1 MSELPIQLFTSYI
14 PILLILI
21 LYFLYIYLDIEQLQ
35 ETFEN
40 NIRILH
46 LVLYSQNDAY
56 DKMHDATSELYKN
69 IKNMDTYYYCFSP
82 NIQNEYDLSGDILY
96 IKGEETFLPGIL
108 EKTLKAFEYFKD
120 ELPKYTH
127 VVRSNISTVIDFVKL
142 KRELAKEEINYGGG
156 ALITLTTISSSYGTI
171 RDPNWEGTLY
181 SSGTA
186 IVFSSKTIQKML
198 TQMDS
203 IPREVIDDVALG
215 IYIREKEPEIEV
227 KDIGKWHMIPDLSK
241 TDNAVDEY
249 IATND
254 VIFYRNNN
262 GDRNLDAK
270 QMKKIV
276 DILSQTSESFT
287 IAAEN

>member
-1 MSELPIQLFTSYI
+1 MSELPSQLFTSYI

-69 IKNMDTYYYCFSP
+69 IKNVDTYYYCFSP
-82 NIQNEYDLSGDILY
+82 NIQNEFDLSGDVLF

-108 EKTLKAFEYFKD
+108 DKTLKAFEYFKD
-120 ELPKYTH
+120 ELPNYTH
-127 VVRSNISTVIDFVKL
+127 VVRSNISTVIDFKKL
-142 KRELAKEEINYGGG
+142 KHELAKEEINYGGG
-156 ALITLTTISSSYGTI
+156 ALITLNDIFPPYGTM
-171 RDPNWEGTLY
+171 RDPNWVGTLY

-198 TQMDS
+198 TKLDS
-203 IPREVIDDVALG
+203 IPRDVIDDVALG
-215 IYIREKEPEIEV
+215 IHIREQQPEVGV
-227 KDIGKWHMIPDLSK
+227 KDIGKWHMVPDISK
-241 TDNAVDEY
+241 TNDSVDEM
-249 IATND
+249 IETND
-254 VIFYRNNN
+254 IIFYRNNN
-262 GDRNLDAK
+262 GNRDLDAE

-276 DILSQTSESFT
+276 KVLSERSEPFT
-287 IAAEN
+287 VVKK

>member
-56 DKMHDATSELYKN
+56 DKMHDVTSELYKN

-82 NIQNEYDLSGDILY
+82 NIQKEYDLSGDILF

-108 EKTLKAFEYFKD
+108 DKTLKAFEYFKD
-120 ELPKYTH
+120 ELPKYTY

-142 KRELAKEEINYGGG
+142 KKELVKEEINYGGG
-156 ALITLTTISSSYGTI
+156 ALITLTSLSASYGVMT
-171 RDPNWEGTLY
+171 DPNWAGTLY

-203 IPREVIDDVALG
+203 VPREVIDDVALG
-215 IYIREKEPEIEV
+215 IYIREKEPEIKV
-227 KDIGKWHMIPDLSK
+227 KDIGKWHMVPDISK
-241 TDNAVDEY
+241 TNDSIDEM
-249 IATND
+249 IETND
-254 VIFYRNNN
+254 IIFYRNNN
-262 GDRNLDAK
+262 GNRDLDAQ
-270 QMKKIV
+270 QMKQIADV
-276 DILSQTSESFT
+276 LSRTSESFT
-287 IAAEN
+287 ITTEN